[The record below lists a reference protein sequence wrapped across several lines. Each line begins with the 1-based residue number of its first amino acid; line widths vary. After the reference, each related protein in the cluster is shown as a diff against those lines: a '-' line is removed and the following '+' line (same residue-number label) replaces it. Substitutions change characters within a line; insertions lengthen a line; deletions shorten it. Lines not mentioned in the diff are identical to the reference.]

1 MALVTISAGLDGPAV
16 PAASPADAKVRQ
28 RVDALIASGL
38 QRARS
43 IVGGHLEALRRLAD
57 AARRERYLEDA
68 ETRAIIGGLEER

>member
-1 MALVTISAGLDGPAV
+1 
-16 PAASPADAKVRQ
+16 VRQ

-57 AARRERYLEDA
+57 AARRERYLEEA
-68 ETRAIIGGLEER
+68 EIRAIVGGLEER